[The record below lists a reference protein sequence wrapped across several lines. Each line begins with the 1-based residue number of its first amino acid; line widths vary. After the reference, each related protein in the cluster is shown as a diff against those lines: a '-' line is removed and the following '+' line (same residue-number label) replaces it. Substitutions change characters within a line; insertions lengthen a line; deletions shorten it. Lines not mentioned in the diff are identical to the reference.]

1 MNRIKRKYSNK
12 DRVVCVS
19 IPGKQ
24 WFYYQPAGGS
34 HRVYLFE
41 TEFSGSVF
49 AYFRDRGRNLA
60 DRGFSLTIQELYE
73 HHCRRNPKIDFL
85 LRRLPRAIDRA
96 MREKTNSWRMEPLFE
111 TACRGGWKTPDDDI
125 AA

>member
-1 MNRIKRKYSNK
+1 MNRIKRRHSDK

-19 IPGKQ
+19 IPSKQ
-24 WFYYQPAGGS
+24 WFYYQPARGN

-49 AYFRDRGRNLA
+49 AYFRDRGRN
-60 DRGFSLTIQELYE
+60 
-73 HHCRRNPKIDFL
+73 PKIDFL
-85 LRRLPRAIDRA
+85 LRRLPGAIDRA
-96 MREKTNSWRMEPLFE
+96 LREEANPWRMEPLFE
-111 TACRGGWKTPDDDI
+111 TACRGGGETPDNDI

>member
-1 MNRIKRKYSNK
+1 MNRIKRRHSDK

-19 IPGKQ
+19 IPSKQ
-24 WFYYQPAGGS
+24 WFYYQPARGN

-85 LRRLPRAIDRA
+85 LRRLPGAIDRA
-96 MREKTNSWRMEPLFE
+96 LREEANPRRREPLFE
-111 TACRGGWKTPDDDI
+111 TAYRGGGETPDDDI

>member
-1 MNRIKRKYSNK
+1 MNRIKRRHSDK

-19 IPGKQ
+19 IPSKQ
-24 WFYYQPAGGS
+24 WFYYQPARGN

-73 HHCRRNPKIDFL
+73 HHCRRNPSCAVC
-85 LRRLPRAIDRA
+85 PG
-96 MREKTNSWRMEPLFE
+96 PL
-111 TACRGGWKTPDDDI
+111 TGP
-125 AA
+125 